1 MSLGDGRA
9 GLAVRPPRKFAEG
22 RLSDLEACSAA
33 ADLVKRAG
41 LSLVWSSMKSE
52 ACYYGHPKRWGLLR
66 IATHSKGGKNPD
78 MKNGPT
84 IISVTFPEL
93 NLKGFTPEYVE
104 NHTANAIGLY
114 LIRANVLKTE
124 TYY

>member
-1 MSLGDGRA
+1 MK
-9 GLAVRPPRKFAEG
+9 PPRKFMEG
-22 RLSDLEACSAA
+22 KLSDLEACSAA
-33 ADLVKRAG
+33 AAHVKKAG
-41 LSLVWSSMKSE
+41 LRLVWSSMKSE
-52 ACYYGHPKRWGLLR
+52 ACYYGAAGRHGLLR

-84 IISVTFPEL
+84 IVSVTFPEL

-114 LIRANVLKTE
+114 LIRAKVLETE
-124 TYY
+124 TV